1 MINLYDKKC
10 TTFNNNGICIL
21 KPLECIV
28 TEELNGDYSIQLT
41 LQQSETMVEEESII
55 KVPVPTGTDIFR
67 VYSINTTLNGTKIVN
82 ARHISYDML
91 TDFIEDTRPTDC
103 NGSLALSLILKNTK
117 FKGSCDID
125 NLATSYYEM
134 TNPINAL
141 IGADNSFIN
150 RWGGELERSYYTV
163 NVWSRVG
170 SDRGV
175 TIRYGKNLTGLDLTV
190 DMSEVIT
197 RIMPTGVKESNSVLK
212 LPEKYI
218 DSPLIGNY
226 ANVRTKRIHYTEIN
240 MSDGSVT
247 QEQAYTLLRN
257 AAKAEYENG
266 LDKPTVSGKV
276 DFIVLQNTE
285 EYKDVEVLESVY
297 LGDTVTVY
305 HPKLNINLKSRVVSY
320 QYDAISQRY
329 TSITLGSV
337 LPIIGASNS
346 SSSKPIVDKVKT
358 ETSELKQEFDRVT
371 DAITGQTGGNVVLN
385 PKEKPREILIMDK
398 DNILTARNIWR
409 WNLAGLAHS
418 KYGYN
423 GPYGQAAITADGQIC
438 ADFITTGSLSAGI
451 VKSGSLISRNGRLIF
466 NLDSAI
472 LSVFDNSNSKLM
484 ELSSIGQS
492 FYYDGKYIGYVGRG
506 GWKPDPSKKGIIF
519 NLEKDG
525 DYMAWAYKKEGD
537 ENPLVQLIYAPRGN
551 IGYSPGLNLG
561 CNFYTNAFNFV
572 LDKNNTTET
581 VSYNNGGGIRTT
593 NAFSICQNTGGT
605 DNTITRFNAS
615 GNIDMYRN
623 LDIHGYS
630 ILNQSDARLKIN
642 IQNTDVCGLDII
654 NALECKK
661 FDWIESGEHQK
672 LGLIAQQ
679 VEQVEPSLVDINAN
693 DGHYSLKTVE
703 LVPYLI
709 KAVQELSAQVKDLQG
724 VKVRKAR
731 STSGS
736 VYQDTFLA
744 DEKIAYTES
753 LQEKQK
759 IKATKPEP
767 LEMKKEKKVKQ

>member
-67 VYSINTTLNGTKIVN
+67 VYSINTTLNGTKTVN

-163 NVWSRVG
+163 NIWSRVG

-175 TIRYGKNLTGLDLTV
+175 TIRYGKNLTGLDLTI

-197 RIMPTGVKESNSVLK
+197 RIMPTGVKESNGVLK

-218 DSPLIGNY
+218 DSHLISNY
-226 ANVRTKRIHYTEIN
+226 ANVRTKRIHYTDISI
-240 MSDGSVT
+240 SDDVT
-247 QEQAYTLLRN
+247 QEQAYSMLRN
-257 AAKAEYENG
+257 AAKAEYDNG
-266 LDKPTVSGKV
+266 LDKPTVSGQV
-276 DFIVLQNTE
+276 DFIALQNTE
-285 EYKDVEVLESVY
+285 EYKNIEVLESVY

-305 HPKLNINLKSRVVSY
+305 HPKLNINLTSRVVSY

-329 TSITLGSV
+329 INITLGSV

-346 SSSKPIVDKVKT
+346 NSSKPIVDKVKT

-398 DNILTARNIWR
+398 DSILTARNIWR

-506 GWKPDPSKKGIIF
+506 GWKPDPSKRGILF

-525 DYMAWAYKKEGD
+525 DYMAWAYKKEGNID
-537 ENPLVQLIYAPRGN
+537 PVVQLIYAPRGN

-605 DNTITRFNAS
+605 DNTISRFNAS
-615 GNIDMYRN
+615 GNIDVYRSI
-623 LDIHGYS
+623 DIHGYS
-630 ILNQSDARLKIN
+630 ILNQSDVRLKTN
-642 IQNTDVCGLDII
+642 IHNTDVYGLDVV

-672 LGLIAQQ
+672 IGLIAQQ
-679 VEQVEPSLVDINAN
+679 VEEVEPSLVDINAD

-709 KAVQELSAQVKDLQG
+709 KAVQELSAQVKELQG
-724 VKVRKAR
+724 AKVRKAR
-731 STSGS
+731 SISDS
-736 VYQDTFLA
+736 VYQDTFSM
-744 DEKIAYTES
+744 DEKIAYTKS

-759 IKATKPEP
+759 IKAAKPEP
-767 LEMKKEKKVKQ
+767 LEMNKEKKVKE

>member
-10 TTFNNNGICIL
+10 TEFNNNGICIL

-41 LQQSETMVEEESII
+41 LPQSETMVEEESII

-67 VYSINTTLNGTKIVN
+67 VYSINTTLNGTKTVN

-103 NGSLALSLILKNTK
+103 NGSLALSLILKDTK

-125 NLATSYYEM
+125 SLATSYYEM

-150 RWGGELERSYYTV
+150 RWGGELERSYYMV

-175 TIRYGKNLTGLDLTV
+175 TIRYGKNLTGLDLTI

-226 ANVRTKRIHYTEIN
+226 ANVRTKRIHYTDISI
-240 MSDGSVT
+240 SDDVT
-247 QEQAYTLLRN
+247 QEQAYSMLRN
-257 AAKAEYENG
+257 AAKAEYDNG
-266 LDKPTVSGKV
+266 LDKPTVSGQV
-276 DFIVLQNTE
+276 DFIALQNTE

-297 LGDTVTVY
+297 LGDTITVY
-305 HPKLNINLKSRVVSY
+305 HPNLNVNLTSRVVSY

-329 TSITLGSV
+329 INVTLGSV

-346 SSSKPIVDKVKT
+346 NSSKPIVDKVKT

-385 PKEKPREILIMDK
+385 PKEKPREFLIMDK
-398 DNILTARNIWR
+398 DSISTARNIWR

-451 VKSGSLISRNGRLIF
+451 VKSGSFISRNGRLIF
-466 NLDSAI
+466 NLDGANMT
-472 LSVFDNSNSKLM
+472 VFDASNNKLM
-484 ELSSIGQS
+484 VLNSSGQG
-492 FYYDGKYIGYVGRG
+492 FYDGDRYIGYMGRSQ
-506 GWKPDPSKKGIIF
+506 WKPDPSKKGIAF
-519 NLEKDG
+519 NLETEG
-525 DYMAWAYKKEGD
+525 DYLTWGYRKAGASEYT
-537 ENPLVQLIYAPRGN
+537 VQFIYTPRGD
-551 IGYSPGLNLG
+551 IGYSPGLQLG
-561 CNFYTNAFNFV
+561 CNLYSNAYYFV
-572 LDKNNTTET
+572 LDKAGTTET
-581 VSYNNGGGIRTT
+581 VSYSNGGGIRTT
-593 NAFSICQNTGGT
+593 NGFVVCKKTGGT
-605 DNTITRFNAS
+605 DDTIVRFNAD
-615 GNIDMYRN
+615 GNVEYYRN
-623 LDIHGYS
+623 LDMHGYS
-630 ILNQSDARLKIN
+630 ILNQSDVRLKTN
-642 IQNTDVCGLDII
+642 IQNTDVYGLDII

-672 LGLIAQQ
+672 IGLIAQQ
-679 VEQVEPSLVDINAN
+679 VEKVEPSLVDISAE
-693 DGHYSLKTVE
+693 DGHYSLKTVD

-709 KAVQELSAQVKDLQG
+709 KAVQELSEQVKELQG
-724 VKVRKAR
+724 VKVRKTRAIDNN
-731 STSGS
+731 SF
-736 VYQDTFLA
+736 QDILSI
-744 DEKIAYTES
+744 ENKKQYVNY
-753 LQEKQK
+753 LKEKQK
-759 IKATKPEP
+759 LMSTEQKP
-767 LEMKKEKKVKQ
+767 LEIRKETKVKQ